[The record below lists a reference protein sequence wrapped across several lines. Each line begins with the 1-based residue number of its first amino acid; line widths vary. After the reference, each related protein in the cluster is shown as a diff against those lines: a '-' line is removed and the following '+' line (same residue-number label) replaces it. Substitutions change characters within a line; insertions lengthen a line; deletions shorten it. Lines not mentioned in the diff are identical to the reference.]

1 MSEIKD
7 IQRLAAHML
16 IQGHNCTNTAAAL
29 NIAPATIYKW
39 NAQPEFRL
47 LQDSL
52 RKQLSEQIIDKTSNT
67 VSKLVQLFNEEA
79 VEAFNTLKHIH
90 SNGEISPAVRRQ
102 AAVDIL
108 DRAPDAP
115 KHTRESQVDIHS
127 SVTIEAPLM
136 ENILKAAME
145 AGHSELF
152 RAAGVDVLDVEFNDG
167 DALDVS
173 GDLCAGD
180 DLVSDEALALPPQ
193 HFALT
198 LEELLAQR
206 IGEGEY

>member
-1 MSEIKD
+1 
-7 IQRLAAHML
+7 ML

-67 VSKLVQLFNEEA
+67 VSRLVQLFNEEA

-90 SNGEISPAVRRQ
+90 SDIDVSPAVRRQ

-152 RAAGVDVLDVEFNDG
+152 RAAGVDVLDVEFS
-167 DALDVS
+167 DVDS
-173 GDLCAGD
+173 ENNSVDDSFGVCDIGGGVDLGNVAF
-180 DLVSDEALALPPQ
+180 PPQ
-193 HFALT
+193 HSALT

-206 IGEGEY
+206 TTEGDY